1 MLLLCLTSGKV
12 AFTSKMTKEHGFN
25 GKGNGVLSDDD
36 ICDVMTIYFNG
47 HDKMGLKILQITWL
61 ARPGLPSYISTFL
74 TIEDQLYSNS
84 NLTIALTT
92 LLKTVA

>member
-1 MLLLCLTSGKV
+1 
-12 AFTSKMTKEHGFN
+12 MTKEHGIN
-25 GKGNGVLSDDD
+25 GKGNGVLIDTNKDN

>member
-1 MLLLCLTSGKV
+1 
-12 AFTSKMTKEHGFN
+12 MTKEHGFN
-25 GKGNGVLSDDD
+25 EKGNGVLIDTNKDD

-47 HDKMGLKILQITWL
+47 NDKMKNLPITWL

-74 TIEDQLYSNS
+74 TIQDQLDSNS
-84 NLTIALTT
+84 NLTT

>member
-1 MLLLCLTSGKV
+1 
-12 AFTSKMTKEHGFN
+12 MTKEHGFN

-74 TIEDQLYSNS
+74 LLRI
-84 NLTIALTT
+84 NLTAIQMNKAT
-92 LLKTVA
+92 